1 MHRVQEQGDEQGIG
15 GQDEYIDD
23 DHAHGHD
30 DVEVREQP
38 GRCPGA
44 FHQRL
49 VGEEEEKADDTA
61 GQEHRDDA
69 GIEPAQAFALVQPGI
84 DEDGAQAIEGH
95 AGIVRLVQQ
104 LPDGRIRGQ
113 MALEQDEID
122 EHDEPGL
129 PVDPLPAHIFQ
140 IKGSQRDAGI
150 DAQGD
155 TEGEKGQHHHPP
167 RRRQMLEHD
176 LYGGR
181 HEGADEQPHE
191 GVGHE
196 QVLVAG
202 DEGDAESDADEA
214 EGKRQK
220 QTSQAQRCQEKGQ
233 YGRKDEL

>member
-1 MHRVQEQGDEQGIG
+1 M
-15 GQDEYIDD
+15 
-23 DHAHGHD
+23 
-30 DVEVREQP
+30 
-38 GRCPGA
+38 
-44 FHQRL
+44 
-49 VGEEEEKADDTA
+49 
-61 GQEHRDDA
+61 
-69 GIEPAQAFALVQPGI
+69 
-84 DEDGAQAIEGH
+84 
-95 AGIVRLVQQ
+95 QQ
-104 LPDGRIRGQ
+104 FLDGRIRGQ

-140 IKGSQRDAGI
+140 IKGPQRDAGI

-181 HEGADEQPHE
+181 HEGSDEQPHE
-191 GVGHE
+191 GMGHE

-202 DEGDAESDADEA
+202 DEGDAEGHADEA
-214 EGKRQK
+214 QGKRQEK
-220 QTSQAQRCQEKGQ
+220 APQAQRRQEKGK